1 MKVVLTIAR
10 YRSRTQQTA
19 RRRLRKLLAE
29 PNLQH
34 TSTLQ
39 ILLRFFLP
47 SLIGT
52 IAILLVYVVYR
63 WRVAFDKQEM
73 QKLRPDILSTKMEA
87 LAAERKALRQGVG
100 NTDKSPL
107 LRKPPPSPESE
118 TKTDDDGNVLSF

>member
-1 MKVVLTIAR
+1 MKGGRTIAR
-10 YRSRTQQTA
+10 YRNRTQQTA
-19 RRRLRKLLAE
+19 RRRLRKPLDE

-47 SLIGT
+47 SLIGA
-52 IAILLVYVVYR
+52 IAILLVYVLYR
-63 WRVAFDKQEM
+63 WKVAFDEQEM

-87 LAAERKALRQGVG
+87 LAAERKALRKGVG

-107 LRKPPPSPESE
+107 LKQPPPSPDSE
-118 TKTDDDGNVLSF
+118 TKTDDDGNALSF